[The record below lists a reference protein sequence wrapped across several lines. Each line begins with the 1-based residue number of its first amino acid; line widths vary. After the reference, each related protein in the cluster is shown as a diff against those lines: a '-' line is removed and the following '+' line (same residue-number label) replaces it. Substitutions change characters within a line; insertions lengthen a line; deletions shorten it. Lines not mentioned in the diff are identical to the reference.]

1 MKIALFTETFL
12 PKVDGIVTRL
22 TKTIEFLIK
31 NGDEVIIFCPEG
43 CPESYM
49 GATVV
54 GVAAMPL
61 PLYPELKLGLPGPA
75 VSDKLEKFN
84 PDLIHVV
91 NPAVLGLGGIWLA
104 KTNNIP
110 LIASYHT
117 HLPKYLEHYGMGML
131 EPLLWEL
138 LKAAH
143 NQALLN
149 LCTSTAMVNELKD
162 KGIQRTALWQRG
174 VDTFSFR
181 PDLRSEK
188 MRKKLF
194 GEYNDANYLLIY
206 VGRLSAEKQIER
218 IKPVLESIPNACL
231 ALVGDGP
238 YRNQLEK
245 IFENTKTNFTGYLSG
260 DELASAYA
268 SGDIFLF
275 PSSTETLGL
284 VLLEAMAAGC
294 PVIGANKG
302 GIPDIISDGINGC
315 LYDPDEAKAIINNAL
330 GFSYAAQNE
339 FKKAIKHYKSA
350 LKSLPEYIIA
360 LNNLASAQ
368 QRLLEYDL
376 AYETY
381 QKVLAIDP
389 KNKTAIKKSKE
400 LEKRNN
406 YKPYKGIKDKGF

>member
-1 MKIALFTETFL
+1 MKIAFFTETFL

-22 TKTIEFLIK
+22 TKTIDNLVQ
-31 NGDEVIIFCPEG
+31 NGDEVVVFCPEG
-43 CPESYM
+43 CPTEYK
-49 GATVV
+49 GAKII

-75 VSDKLEKFN
+75 VSDALENFK

-104 KTNNIP
+104 KSNNIP

-149 LCTSTAMVNELKD
+149 LCTSTAMVEELES
-162 KGIQRTALWQRG
+162 KGIKRTALWQRG
-174 VDTFSFR
+174 VDTETFKPEFR
-181 PDLRSEK
+181 NQK
-188 MRKKLF
+188 MRNKLL
-194 GEYNDANYLLIY
+194 GKYPDKNSLLIY

-218 IKPVLESIPNACL
+218 IKPVLEEIPDACL

-245 IFENTKTNFTGYLSG
+245 IFENTQTNFIGYLSG
-260 DELASAYA
+260 EELASAYA

-302 GIPDIISDGINGC
+302 GIPDIINDGVNGC
-315 LYDPDEAKAIINNAL
+315 LYNPDGVDQGKSSLIEAT
-330 GFSYAAQNE
+330 
-339 FKKAIKHYKSA
+339 KKI
-350 LKSLPEYIIA
+350 
-360 LNNLASAQ
+360 LNNNNKKENMRVEARKESERWNWNQATLQ
-368 QRLLEYDL
+368 LKKY
-376 AYETY
+376 YEETLK
-381 QKVLAIDP
+381 QVQ
-389 KNKTAIKKSKE
+389 SS
-400 LEKRNN
+400 
-406 YKPYKGIKDKGF
+406 F

>member
-1 MKIALFTETFL
+1 MKIAFFTETFL

-22 TKTIEFLIK
+22 TKTIDNLVQ
-31 NGDEVIIFCPEG
+31 NGDEVMVFCPEG
-43 CPESYM
+43 CPTEYK
-49 GATVV
+49 GAKII

-75 VSDKLEKFN
+75 VSDALENFK

-104 KTNNIP
+104 KSNNIP

-149 LCTSTAMVNELKD
+149 LCTSTAMVEELES
-162 KGIQRTALWQRG
+162 KGIKRTALWQRG
-174 VDTFSFR
+174 VDTETFKPEFR
-181 PDLRSEK
+181 NQK
-188 MRKKLF
+188 MRNKLL
-194 GEYNDANYLLIY
+194 GKYPDKNSLLIY

-218 IKPVLESIPNACL
+218 IKPVLEEIPDACL

-245 IFENTKTNFTGYLSG
+245 IFENTQTNFIGYLSG
-260 DELASAYA
+260 EELASAYA

-302 GIPDIISDGINGC
+302 GIPDIINDGVNGC
-315 LYDPDEAKAIINNAL
+315 LYDPDGVDQGKSSLIEAT
-330 GFSYAAQNE
+330 
-339 FKKAIKHYKSA
+339 KKI
-350 LKSLPEYIIA
+350 
-360 LNNLASAQ
+360 LNNNTKKENMRIEARNESEKWNWSQATLQ
-368 QRLLEYDL
+368 LKKY
-376 AYETY
+376 YEET
-381 QKVLAIDP
+381 L
-389 KNKTAIKKSKE
+389 KE
-400 LEKRNN
+400 VQNS
-406 YKPYKGIKDKGF
+406 Y

>member
-1 MKIALFTETFL
+1 VKIAFFTETFL

-22 TKTIEFLIK
+22 TKTIEYLVK
-31 NGDEVIIFCPEG
+31 NGDDVIVFCPEG
-43 CPESYM
+43 SPDNYK
-49 GATVV
+49 GAKIV

-61 PLYPELKLGLPGPA
+61 PLYPELKLGLPGAA
-75 VSDKLEKFN
+75 VSEALEEFK

-117 HLPKYLEHYGMGML
+117 HLPKYLEYYGMGML

-149 LCTSTAMVNELKD
+149 LCTSTAMVNELES
-162 KGIQRTALWQRG
+162 KGIRRTALWQRG
-174 VDTFSFR
+174 VDTDSFKPELR
-181 PDLRSEK
+181 TQAMRNKLLGKYPDTGS
-188 MRKKLF
+188 
-194 GEYNDANYLLIY
+194 LLIY

-218 IKPVLESIPNACL
+218 IKPVLEKIPDASL

-245 IFENTKTNFTGYLSG
+245 IFENTKTNFIGYLAG
-260 DELASAYA
+260 EELASAYA

-302 GIPDIISDGINGC
+302 GIPDIINDGINGC
-315 LYDPDEAKAIINNAL
+315 LYDPDQEDNGEESLIAATKKILKNSTKKETMRIAARAEAEKWDWNRATL
-330 GFSYAAQNE
+330 Q
-339 FKKAIKHYKSA
+339 
-350 LKSLPEYIIA
+350 LKNFYTET
-360 LNNLASAQ
+360 LN
-368 QRLLEYDL
+368 
-376 AYETY
+376 
-381 QKVLAIDP
+381 KI
-389 KNKTAIKKSKE
+389 
-400 LEKRNN
+400 
-406 YKPYKGIKDKGF
+406 

>member
-1 MKIALFTETFL
+1 MKIAFFTETFL

-22 TKTIEFLIK
+22 TKTIEFLTK
-31 NGDEVIIFCPEG
+31 NGDEVIVFCPEG
-43 CPESYM
+43 CPDSYK
-49 GATVV
+49 GATIV

-75 VSDKLEKFN
+75 VSDKLEEFK
-84 PDLIHVV
+84 PDLVHVV

-149 LCTSTAMVNELKD
+149 LCTSTAMVNELED

-174 VDTFSFR
+174 VDTENFR
-181 PDLRSEK
+181 PELRSKK
-188 MRKKLF
+188 MREKLF
-194 GEYNDANYLLIY
+194 GKYQDTDSLLIY

-218 IKPVLESIPNACL
+218 IKPVLDKIPGACL

-238 YRNQLEK
+238 YRGQLEK
-245 IFENTKTNFTGYLSG
+245 IFENTKTNFIGYLSG
-260 DELASAYA
+260 EELASAYA

-302 GIPDIISDGINGC
+302 GIPDIINNGINGC
-315 LYDPDEAKAIINNAL
+315 LYNPDEKDNGERSLIEAT
-330 GFSYAAQNE
+330 
-339 FKKAIKHYKSA
+339 KKI
-350 LKSLPEYIIA
+350 
-360 LNNLASAQ
+360 LA
-368 QRLLEYDL
+368 D
-376 AYETY
+376 
-381 QKVLAIDP
+381 
-389 KNKTAIKKSKE
+389 KNKKE
-400 LEKRNN
+400 AMRKEARKEAEQWDWNQATLQLQKYYAETLEN
-406 YKPYKGIKDKGF
+406 IS

>member
-1 MKIALFTETFL
+1 MKIAFFTETFL

-22 TKTIEFLIK
+22 TKTIEFLTK
-31 NGDEVIIFCPEG
+31 NGDEVIVFCPEG
-43 CPESYM
+43 CPESYK
-49 GATVV
+49 GATIV

-75 VSDKLEKFN
+75 VSDKLEEFK
-84 PDLIHVV
+84 PDLVHVV

-149 LCTSTAMVNELKD
+149 LCTSTAMVNELED
-162 KGIQRTALWQRG
+162 KGIKRTALWQRG
-174 VDTFSFR
+174 VDTENFR
-181 PDLRSEK
+181 PELRSEK
-188 MRKKLF
+188 MREKLF
-194 GEYNDANYLLIY
+194 GKYQNTDSLLIY

-218 IKPVLESIPNACL
+218 IKPVLDNIPGACL

-238 YRNQLEK
+238 YRGQLEK
-245 IFENTKTNFTGYLSG
+245 IFENTKTNFIGYLSG
-260 DELASAYA
+260 KELASAYA

-302 GIPDIISDGINGC
+302 GIPDIINNGINGC
-315 LYDPDEAKAIINNAL
+315 LYNPDEKDNGERSLIEAT
-330 GFSYAAQNE
+330 
-339 FKKAIKHYKSA
+339 KKI
-350 LKSLPEYIIA
+350 
-360 LNNLASAQ
+360 LA
-368 QRLLEYDL
+368 D
-376 AYETY
+376 
-381 QKVLAIDP
+381 
-389 KNKTAIKKSKE
+389 KNKKE
-400 LEKRNN
+400 AMRKEARKEAEQWDWNQATLQLQKYYAETLEN
-406 YKPYKGIKDKGF
+406 IS

>member
-1 MKIALFTETFL
+1 MKIAFFTETFL

-22 TKTIEFLIK
+22 TKTIDNLVQ
-31 NGDEVIIFCPEG
+31 NGDEVIVFCPEG
-43 CPESYM
+43 CPTEYK
-49 GATVV
+49 GAKII

-75 VSDKLEKFN
+75 VSDALENFK

-104 KTNNIP
+104 KSNNIP

-149 LCTSTAMVNELKD
+149 LCTSTAMVEELES
-162 KGIQRTALWQRG
+162 KGIKRTALWQRG
-174 VDTFSFR
+174 VDTETFKPEFR
-181 PDLRSEK
+181 NQK
-188 MRKKLF
+188 MRSKLL
-194 GEYNDANYLLIY
+194 GKYPDKNSLLIY

-218 IKPVLESIPNACL
+218 IKPVLEEIPDACL

-245 IFENTKTNFTGYLSG
+245 IFENTQTNFIGYLSG
-260 DELASAYA
+260 EELASAYA

-302 GIPDIISDGINGC
+302 GIPDIINDGVNGC
-315 LYDPDEAKAIINNAL
+315 LYDPDGVDQGKSSLIEAT
-330 GFSYAAQNE
+330 
-339 FKKAIKHYKSA
+339 KKI
-350 LKSLPEYIIA
+350 
-360 LNNLASAQ
+360 LNNNTKKENMRVEARIESERWNWNQATIQLKK
-368 QRLLEYDL
+368 Y
-376 AYETY
+376 YEETLK
-381 QKVLAIDP
+381 QV
-389 KNKTAIKKSKE
+389 
-400 LEKRNN
+400 
-406 YKPYKGIKDKGF
+406 

>member
-1 MKIALFTETFL
+1 MKIAFFTETFL

-22 TKTIEFLIK
+22 TKTIEFLTK
-31 NGDEVIIFCPEG
+31 NGDEVIVFCPEG
-43 CPESYM
+43 CPDSYK
-49 GATVV
+49 GAKIV

-75 VSDKLEKFN
+75 VSDKLEEFK

-149 LCTSTAMVNELKD
+149 LCTSTAMVNELEE

-174 VDTFSFR
+174 VDTTNFR
-181 PDLRSEK
+181 PELRSEK
-188 MRKKLF
+188 MREKLF
-194 GEYNDANYLLIY
+194 GKYQKTDSLLIY

-218 IKPVLESIPNACL
+218 IKPVLDNIPGACL

-238 YRNQLEK
+238 YRGQLEK
-245 IFENTKTNFTGYLSG
+245 IFENTQTSFIGYLSG
-260 DELASAYA
+260 EELASAYA

-302 GIPDIISDGINGC
+302 GIPDIIDDGINGC
-315 LYDPDEAKAIINNAL
+315 LYNPDEKDNGERSLIEAT
-330 GFSYAAQNE
+330 
-339 FKKAIKHYKSA
+339 KKI
-350 LKSLPEYIIA
+350 LV
-360 LNNLASAQ
+360 
-368 QRLLEYDL
+368 D
-376 AYETY
+376 
-381 QKVLAIDP
+381 
-389 KNKTAIKKSKE
+389 KNKKETMRKEARKEAEKWDWNQATLQLQKYYSETLKKIS
-400 LEKRNN
+400 
-406 YKPYKGIKDKGF
+406 

>member
-1 MKIALFTETFL
+1 MKIAFFTETFL

-22 TKTIEFLIK
+22 TKTIEYLVK
-31 NGDEVIIFCPEG
+31 DGNEVIVFCPEG
-43 CPESYM
+43 SPNNYK
-49 GATVV
+49 GAKII

-75 VSDKLEKFN
+75 VSDEIEGFK

-104 KTNNIP
+104 KTNSIP

-149 LCTSTAMVNELKD
+149 LCTSTAMVKELEG
-162 KGIQRTALWQRG
+162 KGIRRTALWQRG
-174 VDTFSFR
+174 VDT
-181 PDLRSEK
+181 EK
-188 MRKKLF
+188 FKPEYRNQNMRKKLLGNF
-194 GEYNDANYLLIY
+194 PDTGSLLIY

-218 IKPVLESIPNACL
+218 IKPVLEAIPEASL

-245 IFENTKTNFTGYLSG
+245 IFENTKTNFIGYLAG
-260 DELASAYA
+260 EELASAYA

-284 VLLEAMAAGC
+284 VLLEAMASGC

-302 GIPDIISDGINGC
+302 GIPDIINDGINGC
-315 LYDPDEAKAIINNAL
+315 LYDPDQEDNGA
-330 GFSYAAQNE
+330 
-339 FKKAIKHYKSA
+339 
-350 LKSLPEYIIA
+350 KSLI
-360 LNNLASAQ
+360 SATKKI
-368 QRLLEYDL
+368 LDDS
-376 AYETY
+376 Y
-381 QKVLAIDP
+381 QKEEMRLAARKEAENWDWNQATLQL
-389 KNKTAIKKSKE
+389 KNFYQQT
-400 LEKRNN
+400 LEKS
-406 YKPYKGIKDKGF
+406 